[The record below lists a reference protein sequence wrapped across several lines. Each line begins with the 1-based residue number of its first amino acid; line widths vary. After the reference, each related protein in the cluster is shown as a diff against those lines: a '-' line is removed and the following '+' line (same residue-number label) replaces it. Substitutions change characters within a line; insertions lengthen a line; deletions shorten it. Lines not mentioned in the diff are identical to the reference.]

1 MLLSLRGLIKMN
13 YIKIFR
19 NKRKPK
25 ITQEELGK
33 QIGFKK
39 NRIANYEKFFRDPNS
54 TDCRTIVK
62 GLNDLNVHCTLDDI
76 FPPHAANDESNSPD
90 AA

>member
-1 MLLSLRGLIKMN
+1 MNHIKL
-13 YIKIFR
+13 FR

-25 ITQEELGK
+25 ITQEELGN

-39 NRIANYEKFFRDPNS
+39 NRIANYEKLYRVPNI

-62 GLNDLNVHCTLDDI
+62 GLNDLKIPCTLDDL
-76 FPPHAANDESNSPD
+76 FPPHAANDETPPLD

>member
-1 MLLSLRGLIKMN
+1 MNHIKT
-13 YIKIFR
+13 FR

-25 ITQEELGK
+25 ITQEELGN

-39 NRIANYEKFFRDPNS
+39 NRIANYEKLYRVPNI
-54 TDCRTIVK
+54 TDCRIIVK
-62 GLNDLNVHCTLDDI
+62 GLNDLKVPCTLDDL
-76 FPPHAANDESNSPD
+76 FPLDAANDESNTPD

>member
-1 MLLSLRGLIKMN
+1 MN
-13 YIKIFR
+13 QIKIFR

-25 ITQEELGK
+25 VTQQELGN

-39 NRIANYEKFFRDPNS
+39 SRIANYEKLHRDPNS
-54 TDCRTIVK
+54 TDCRIIVK
-62 GLNDLNVHCTLDDI
+62 GLNDLKVPCTLDDL
-76 FPPHAANDESNSPD
+76 FPLDPANDSDNKPD